1 MSSERQ
7 DKVGKARSASA
18 NLFTTASTAGGV
30 INTNDCFISTE
41 RKNQDEKINIMLFL
55 VLGIKQKN

>member
-7 DKVGKARSASA
+7 DKVGKTRSAGA
-18 NLFTTASTAGGV
+18 NFFTTASTAGGV

-41 RKNQDEKINIMLFL
+41 RKNENEKINIILFL
-55 VLGIKQKN
+55 VLGIK